1 MMVLVA
7 DDDERLRAAIGI
19 ILKKAGYQVCEAG
32 NGIQA
37 LSAFDEK
44 RPDIAILD
52 VMMPKLDGFE
62 VCEIIRKSRARTPVL
77 FLTAKS
83 DIADKK
89 SGFRSGGDDYLVKPF
104 NEEELLLRVEA
115 LLRRSA
121 PHGAGQASPWGEKAV
136 RTVGSLRID
145 VLRFEVFVD
154 GRKID
159 LTKKEFQIFSLL
171 SQRPGEVYTAD
182 EIIEHVWGIGYL
194 HSSVSIPTH
203 IRHIREKIEAD
214 PAHPKMLQTVW
225 RFGYRLGD

>member
-89 SGFRSGGDDYLVKPF
+89 SGFSSC
-104 NEEELLLRVEA
+104 A
-115 LLRRSA
+115 SRRSSDGPRPTERARPA
-121 PHGAGQASPWGEKAV
+121 PGARRPCARSEASG
-136 RTVGSLRID
+136 
-145 VLRFEVFVD
+145 
-154 GRKID
+154 
-159 LTKKEFQIFSLL
+159 
-171 SQRPGEVYTAD
+171 
-182 EIIEHVWGIGYL
+182 
-194 HSSVSIPTH
+194 
-203 IRHIREKIEAD
+203 
-214 PAHPKMLQTVW
+214 
-225 RFGYRLGD
+225 